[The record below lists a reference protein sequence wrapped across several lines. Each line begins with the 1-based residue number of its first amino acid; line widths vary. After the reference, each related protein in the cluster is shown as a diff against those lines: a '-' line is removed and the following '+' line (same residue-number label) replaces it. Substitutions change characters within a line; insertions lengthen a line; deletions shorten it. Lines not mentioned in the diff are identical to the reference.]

1 MLLFL
6 SKKIELLLV
15 GQSSIASITV
25 SVSAKVFTRDSK
37 ISKTAFISK
46 LLLMLGNMF
55 TISKPTTIDSDG
67 KFNLSSSSTKLST
80 FINNIK
86 FRVSLCEMVNH

>member
-15 GQSSIASITV
+15 EQSSIASITV
-25 SVSAKVFTRDSK
+25 SVGAKVFTRDSK
-37 ISKTAFISK
+37 ISKTAFNSK

-55 TISKPTTIDSDG
+55 TISKPTTIEFD
-67 KFNLSSSSTKLST
+67 LSSSSTKLST

-86 FRVSLCEMVNH
+86 FCVSLCEMVNH